1 MRLRSLN
8 RTGFGAAGLAA
19 LATAILLA
27 PAAGQAGGPSA
38 ALVWSPSTS
47 GSFDYGTVAVGQSAS
62 QRFTLSSSQGKFGG
76 LAVSPS
82 GLTAAGAGWS
92 KQTINNVHGG
102 SFQAVS
108 CASSSFCLAYNF
120 SGTSV
125 TWNGNSWSTPT
136 TVAGGTAGGTSSYS
150 TLDSV
155 ACPSASF
162 CAAAV
167 GISNGSGAH
176 VATWNGSSWSALS
189 SRFSFGSLRVS
200 CTSGTFC
207 MAAGIAVGKLDSA
220 TWNGSSWT
228 SAASVAESSVDS
240 LGAVSCASP
249 SFCIVGDILGRALA
263 WNGRT
268 WSAPTKITSSGQLTG
283 VSCVSPSFCMAV
295 DNSGHAMR
303 WNGKSWSSQTV
314 FNQGGGGFYVSCSS
328 SSFCLAL
335 TSDGEAATWNGHLW
349 SKHEQTGIT
358 TPSAGAR
365 PLSQISSLSC
375 VSASFCLA
383 NLDTGSFTSGEV
395 AFYRGSTHAPTTP
408 KTAPTTTSRAVHTLA
423 VSFESYLVQM
433 ARDRAKLKSVLTSV
447 ATCSI
452 SPGAAAV
459 QVAAVSAGRQ
469 RLLNA
474 VNGFAAPTL
483 QAAQIK
489 AALRQSLIYSAAA
502 DRAYHDWLAQQGAHC
517 PAAHTPV
524 LGQAQQQDKLATAA
538 KERFVAVFN
547 PLARR
552 LHLRTWSANMI

>member
-1 MRLRSLN
+1 MRLQSLKRN
-8 RTGFGAAGLAA
+8 GSGAAA
-19 LATAILLA
+19 LVALVTVLVLA
-27 PAAGQAGGPSA
+27 PAAGHAAGPAA
-38 ALVWSPSTS
+38 ALVWSPSTG
-47 GSFDYGTVAVGQSAS
+47 GSFDDETVAVGQSAS
-62 QRFTLSSSQGKFGG
+62 QRFTLSSSQGKFEG

-82 GLTAAGAGWS
+82 GLTAAGAGAGWS

-102 SFQAVS
+102 SFSAVS

-136 TVAGGTAGGTSSYS
+136 TVAGGTAGGTNSYH
-150 TLDSV
+150 TLDSLT
-155 ACPSASF
+155 CPSASF

-167 GISNGSGAH
+167 DIFSVGEEM
-176 VATWNGSSWSALS
+176 VTWNGSSWSALS
-189 SRFSFGSLRVS
+189 SRFSFGRLVVS

-228 SAASVAESSVDS
+228 SAASLDEPSTD
-240 LGAVSCASP
+240 LIHAVSCASP
-249 SFCIVGDILGRALA
+249 SFCIAGDILGRALA
-263 WNGRT
+263 WNGHA
-268 WSAPTKITSSGQLTG
+268 WSAASKITSSGQLTD

-303 WNGKSWSSQTV
+303 WNGNSWSSQTV

-328 SSFCLAL
+328 SSFCLAI
-335 TSDGEAATWNGHLW
+335 TDNGEAATWNGHSW
-349 SKHEQTGIT
+349 SKHEPTGIT

-365 PLSQISSLSC
+365 PLSDISSLSC
-375 VSASFCLA
+375 MSASFCLA
-383 NLDTGSFTSGEV
+383 NLDRGSFTSGEV
-395 AFYRGSTHAPTTP
+395 AFYRGSTNRGSTH
-408 KTAPTTTSRAVHTLA
+408 APTTTSRAVHTLA
-423 VSFESYLVQM
+423 VSFESYLAQM
-433 ARDRAKLKSVLTSV
+433 ARDRAKLKSVLSSA
-447 ATCSI
+447 ATCST
-452 SPGAAAV
+452 SPRAAAV
-459 QVAAVSAGRQ
+459 QVATVSAGRQ

-489 AALRQSLIYSAAA
+489 TALQQSLIYSAAA

-517 PAAHTPV
+517 PAVQTPV

-538 KERFVAVFN
+538 KERLVAVFN
-547 PLARR
+547 PLARQ

>member
-1 MRLRSLN
+1 MRLQSLKRN
-8 RTGFGAAGLAA
+8 GLGAAGLVA
-19 LATAILLA
+19 LVTVLLLA
-27 PAAGQAGGPSA
+27 PAAGQAAGPSA
-38 ALVWSPSTS
+38 ALVWSPSTNRGSTS
-47 GSFDYGTVAVGQSAS
+47 GRFDHGTVAVGQSAS
-62 QRFTLSSSQGKFGG
+62 QRFTLSSSQGKFEG

-102 SFQAVS
+102 SFQGVS

-136 TVAGGTAGGTSSYS
+136 TVAGLPQASS

-167 GISNGSGAH
+167 GISNGSGEH
-176 VATWNGSSWSALS
+176 LATWNGSSWSALS
-189 SRFSFGSLRVS
+189 SRFSFGRLLVS

-228 SAASVAESSVDS
+228 SAASLDESSTD
-240 LGAVSCASP
+240 LIHAVSCASP
-249 SFCIVGDILGRALA
+249 SFCIAGDILGRALA
-263 WNGRT
+263 WNGHT
-268 WSAPTKITSSGQLTG
+268 WSAPTKITSSGQLSG
-283 VSCVSPSFCMAV
+283 VSCVSPSFCMAM
-295 DNSGHAMR
+295 DQSGHAMR

-335 TSDGEAATWNGHLW
+335 TNNGEAATWNGHSW
-349 SKHEQTGIT
+349 SKHEPTGIT

-365 PLSQISSLSC
+365 PLSDISSLSC

-383 NLDTGSFTSGEV
+383 NIDTGSFTSGKV
-395 AFYRGSTHAPTTP
+395 AFYRGSTHAPTT
-408 KTAPTTTSRAVHTLA
+408 TSRAVHRLA
-423 VSFESYLVQM
+423 VSFESYLAQM

-517 PAAHTPV
+517 PPAHN
-524 LGQAQQQDKLATAA
+524 QAFSRTQQQDRLATAA

-552 LHLRTWSANMI
+552 LHLRTWAANTI